1 MIVTLCSGEG
11 RTFAAVT
18 RVRGTLVTDM
28 ITNVAAAPVR
38 EKARSLGVTE
48 RCVPHIS
55 YASRREHEEAVFAE
69 LKMCKPFQMIFLLGY
84 MRVLS
89 LQFLNNLRAAW
100 PQCSIVNLHP
110 APLSLYK
117 GANGLVHALKIRA
130 PLWGISVHEV
140 TAKLDEGPLLAYR
153 SLVVHPNDTFE
164 LLRERAHTQ
173 EVAAVLEA
181 IDKLSRRQST

>member
-1 MIVTLCSGEG
+1 M
-11 RTFAAVT
+11 
-18 RVRGTLVTDM
+18 
-28 ITNVAAAPVR
+28 
-38 EKARSLGVTE
+38 
-48 RCVPHIS
+48 
-55 YASRREHEEAVFAE
+55 
-69 LKMCKPFQMIFLLGY
+69 
-84 MRVLS
+84 
-89 LQFLNNLRAAW
+89 
-100 PQCSIVNLHP
+100 NLHP